1 MADFENY
8 YKMAH
13 RLPPILTILTTILIL
28 GYTGENGNGVKTT
41 SIENDSTFLP
51 NGYNIVD
58 LFKTRTDHLTISGK
72 TYVFLI
78 DTGGGATL
86 IDMARMDISYSS
98 HQYPSRI
105 SVSSLQGILIPIEE
119 FLHTVFNFHAMRPTK
134 TMQL

>member
-13 RLPPILTILTTILIL
+13 RLLSILTILATILIL
-28 GYTGENGNGVKTT
+28 GYAGEIGNDVKTT
-41 SIENDSTFLP
+41 SSKNDSTFLP

-58 LFKTRTDHLTISGK
+58 LFKTRTDHITINGK

-86 IDMARMDISYSS
+86 
-98 HQYPSRI
+98 
-105 SVSSLQGILIPIEE
+105 
-119 FLHTVFNFHAMRPTK
+119 K
-134 TMQL
+134 TRCT